1 VKNELKKRINN
12 IGVFWEG
19 EQWGG
24 TDTLLSNLINTDAFK
39 EINVVIFTNKK
50 NLGAKR
56 FLKNLKNKKVDLVYF
71 NSLITLA
78 SNNIILKILLNLLK
92 PISFLISIFQF
103 YFILRNYKFQVFIGM
118 CGGYGNFR
126 SEMASIFIAKFLGFP
141 VRSLV
146 VCHACTKP
154 IFWNTTLN
162 LINNLLSK
170 FLTSVISISKATRDT
185 LFNKSNLLDRSLYSN
200 LKNSVIYCGVPINQ
214 KINVTSN
221 IGSIIY
227 KNSKDI
233 FLLGM
238 LSRIESYKGQE
249 DLIKG
254 FSKLPKNIQNKL
266 KIYFI
271 GDGNQKEVGKL
282 KQLIS
287 LKNLENYFIF
297 TGYID
302 CESSLIV
309 SKLDLLVS
317 LTRTFEGFGLSIV
330 EAMSVGTPVLATKV
344 GAITEYL
351 NQDNSKL
358 IDANNIEQIANA
370 LNDFVTNKATWDKK
384 TEIAKNVVM
393 KSFTSEIMAKNYLNH
408 FIENL

>member
-170 FLTSVISISKATRDT
+170 FLTSVISISKATRET
-185 LFNKSNLLDRSLYSN
+185 LFNKSNLLDRSLYSD
-200 LKNSVIYCGVPINQ
+200 LKNSVIYCGVPISQ
-214 KINVTSN
+214 EVNVASN
-221 IGSIIY
+221 IDSIIY
-227 KNSKDI
+227 KDSKDV

-254 FSKLPKNIQNKL
+254 FSKLPKNTQNKL

-271 GDGNQKEVGKL
+271 GDGSKKEVEKL
-282 KQLIS
+282 KKLIS
-287 LKNLENYFIF
+287 INNLDSYFIF

-302 CESSLIV
+302 CESTLIV

-358 IDANNIEQIANA
+358 VDASNIEQITNA
-370 LNDFVTNKATWDKK
+370 LNDFVTNKNSWDKK
-384 TEIAKNVVM
+384 TETAKNVAM
-393 KSFTSEIMAKNYLNH
+393 KNFTSEIMANNYLNH
-408 FIENL
+408 FIQNL

>member
-1 VKNELKKRINN
+1 
-12 IGVFWEG
+12 
-19 EQWGG
+19 
-24 TDTLLSNLINTDAFK
+24 
-39 EINVVIFTNKK
+39 
-50 NLGAKR
+50 
-56 FLKNLKNKKVDLVYF
+56 
-71 NSLITLA
+71 
-78 SNNIILKILLNLLK
+78 
-92 PISFLISIFQF
+92 
-103 YFILRNYKFQVFIGM
+103 M
-118 CGGYGNFR
+118 CGGYGDFR

-146 VCHACTKP
+146 ICHACIKP
-154 IFWNTTLN
+154 VFWNTTLN
-162 LINNLLSK
+162 LINNFLSK

-214 KINVTSN
+214 KINDISN
-221 IGSIIY
+221 IDSLIY

-271 GDGNQKEVGKL
+271 GDGNQEEVEKL
-282 KQLIS
+282 KKLIS

-297 TGYID
+297 TGYVD
-302 CESSLIV
+302 CASTFIV
-309 SKLDLLVS
+309 SKLDILLS
-317 LTRTFEGFGLSIV
+317 LTRTFEGFGLSIT
-330 EAMSVGTPVLATKV
+330 EAMSVGTPVLATRV

-351 NQDNSKL
+351 NQDNSTL
-358 IDANNIEQIANA
+358 IDAGDIDQITNA

-384 TEIAKNVVM
+384 AEIAKNTII
-393 KSFTSEIMAKNYLNH
+393 KNFTSEIMAKNYLNH
-408 FIENL
+408 FIQNLS

>member
-1 VKNELKKRINN
+1 MKNELKKRINN

-170 FLTSVISISKATRDT
+170 FLTSVISISKATRET
-185 LFNKSNLLDRSLYSN
+185 LFNKSNLLDRSLYSD
-200 LKNSVIYCGVPINQ
+200 LKNSVIYCGVPISQ
-214 KINVTSN
+214 EVNVASN
-221 IGSIIY
+221 IDSIIY
-227 KNSKDI
+227 KDSKDV

-254 FSKLPKNIQNKL
+254 FSKLPKNTQNKL

-271 GDGNQKEVGKL
+271 GDGSKKEVEKL
-282 KQLIS
+282 KKLIS
-287 LKNLENYFIF
+287 INNLESYFIF

-302 CESSLIV
+302 CESTLIV

-358 IDANNIEQIANA
+358 VDASNIEQITNA
-370 LNDFVTNKATWDKK
+370 LNDFVTNKNSWDKK
-384 TEIAKNVVM
+384 TETAKNVAM
-393 KSFTSEIMAKNYLNH
+393 KNFTSEIMANNYLNH
-408 FIENL
+408 FIQNL

>member
-1 VKNELKKRINN
+1 MKNESKKAINN
-12 IGVFWEG
+12 IGIFWEG

-24 TDTLLSNLINTDAFK
+24 TDSLLSNLINTEAFK

-56 FLKNLKNKKVDLVYF
+56 LLKNLKNKKVDLIYF
-71 NSLITLA
+71 NSLITLS

-92 PISFLISIFQF
+92 PILFLISIFQF

-170 FLTSVISISKATRDT
+170 FLTSVISISKATRET

-214 KINVTSN
+214 KVNVASN
-221 IGSIIY
+221 IDSIIY
-227 KNSKDI
+227 KDSKDV

-271 GDGNQKEVGKL
+271 GDGSKKEIEKL
-282 KQLIS
+282 KKLIS
-287 LKNLENYFIF
+287 INNLDSYFIF

-302 CESSLIV
+302 YDSTLIV

-358 IDANNIEQIANA
+358 VDASNIEQITNA
-370 LNDFVTNKATWDKK
+370 LNDFATNKDSWDKK
-384 TEIAKNVVM
+384 TDTAKNVAM
-393 KSFTSEIMAKNYLNH
+393 KNFTSEIMANNYLNH
-408 FIENL
+408 FIQNL

>member
-1 VKNELKKRINN
+1 MKNESKKAINN
-12 IGVFWEG
+12 IGIFWEG

-24 TDTLLSNLINTDAFK
+24 TDSLLSNLINTEAFK

-56 FLKNLKNKKVDLVYF
+56 LLKNLKNKKVDLIYF
-71 NSLITLA
+71 NSLITLS

-92 PISFLISIFQF
+92 PILFLISIFQF

-170 FLTSVISISKATRDT
+170 FLTSVISISKATRET
-185 LFNKSNLLDRSLYSN
+185 LFNKSNLLDRSLYSH

-214 KINVTSN
+214 KVNVASN
-221 IGSIIY
+221 IDSIIY
-227 KNSKDI
+227 KDSKDV

-271 GDGNQKEVGKL
+271 GDGSKKEIEKL
-282 KQLIS
+282 KKLIS
-287 LKNLENYFIF
+287 INNLDSYFIF

-302 CESSLIV
+302 YDSTLIV

-358 IDANNIEQIANA
+358 VDASNIEQITNA
-370 LNDFVTNKATWDKK
+370 LNDFATNKDSWDKK
-384 TEIAKNVVM
+384 TDTAKNVAM
-393 KSFTSEIMAKNYLNH
+393 KNFTSEIMANNYLNH
-408 FIENL
+408 FIQNL

>member
-1 VKNELKKRINN
+1 MKNELKKGINN
-12 IGVFWEG
+12 IGIFWEG

-24 TDTLLSNLINTDAFK
+24 TDSLLSNLINTEAFK

-56 FLKNLKNKKVDLVYF
+56 LLKNLKNKKVDLIYF
-71 NSLITLA
+71 NSLITLS

-92 PISFLISIFQF
+92 PILFLISIFQF

-170 FLTSVISISKATRDT
+170 FLTSVISISKATRET

-200 LKNSVIYCGVPINQ
+200 LKNSVIYCGVPINT
-214 KINVTSN
+214 NVNVASN
-221 IGSIIY
+221 IDSIIY
-227 KNSKDI
+227 RDSKDV

-254 FSKLPKNIQNKL
+254 FSKLPKNIQKKF

-271 GDGNQKEVGKL
+271 GDGSKKEIEKL
-282 KQLIS
+282 KKLIS
-287 LKNLENYFIF
+287 IKNLESYFIF
-297 TGYID
+297 TGYINY
-302 CESSLIV
+302 ESSLIL

-358 IDANNIEQIANA
+358 VDASNIEQITNA
-370 LNDFVTNKATWDKK
+370 LNDFATNKDSWDKK
-384 TEIAKNVVM
+384 IDTAKNVAM
-393 KSFTSEIMAKNYLNH
+393 KNFTSEIMANNYLNH
-408 FIENL
+408 FIQNL

>member
-1 VKNELKKRINN
+1 MKNELKKEINN
-12 IGVFWEG
+12 IGIFWEG

-24 TDTLLSNLINTDAFK
+24 TDTLLSNLINTEAFN

-56 FLKNLKNKKVDLVYF
+56 LLKNLTNKKVDFVYF

-92 PISFLISIFQF
+92 PIFFLISIFQF

-170 FLTSVISISKATRDT
+170 FLTSVISISRATRDT

-214 KINVTSN
+214 KINVTRN
-221 IGSIIY
+221 IDSIIY

-249 DLIKG
+249 DLIKSFG
-254 FSKLPKNIQNKL
+254 KLPKNIQNKL

-271 GDGNQKEVGKL
+271 GDGNKEEVEKL
-282 KQLIS
+282 KKLIS

-302 CESSLIV
+302 CESTLIV

-330 EAMSVGTPVLATKV
+330 EAMSAGTPVLATKV

-358 IDANNIEQIANA
+358 IDANNIEQITNA
-370 LNDFVTNKATWDKK
+370 LNDFVTNKTTWDKK

-393 KSFTSEIMAKNYLNH
+393 KNFTSEIMAKNYLNH
-408 FIENL
+408 FIENI

>member
-1 VKNELKKRINN
+1 
-12 IGVFWEG
+12 
-19 EQWGG
+19 
-24 TDTLLSNLINTDAFK
+24 
-39 EINVVIFTNKK
+39 
-50 NLGAKR
+50 
-56 FLKNLKNKKVDLVYF
+56 
-71 NSLITLA
+71 
-78 SNNIILKILLNLLK
+78 
-92 PISFLISIFQF
+92 
-103 YFILRNYKFQVFIGM
+103 M

-282 KQLIS
+282 KQLIY

-309 SKLDLLVS
+309 AKLDLLAS

>member
-170 FLTSVISISKATRDT
+170 FLTSVISISKATRET
-185 LFNKSNLLDRSLYSN
+185 LFNKSNLLDRSLYSD
-200 LKNSVIYCGVPINQ
+200 LKNSVIYCGVPISQ
-214 KINVTSN
+214 EVNVASN
-221 IGSIIY
+221 IDSIIY
-227 KNSKDI
+227 KDSKDV

-254 FSKLPKNIQNKL
+254 FSKLPKNTQNKL

-271 GDGNQKEVGKL
+271 GDGSKKEVEKL
-282 KQLIS
+282 KKLIS
-287 LKNLENYFIF
+287 INNLESYFIF

-302 CESSLIV
+302 CESTLIV

-358 IDANNIEQIANA
+358 VDASNIEQITNA
-370 LNDFVTNKATWDKK
+370 LNDFVTNKNSWDKK
-384 TEIAKNVVM
+384 TETAKNVAM
-393 KSFTSEIMAKNYLNH
+393 KNFTSEIMANNYLNH
-408 FIENL
+408 FIQNL

>member
-1 VKNELKKRINN
+1 
-12 IGVFWEG
+12 
-19 EQWGG
+19 
-24 TDTLLSNLINTDAFK
+24 
-39 EINVVIFTNKK
+39 
-50 NLGAKR
+50 
-56 FLKNLKNKKVDLVYF
+56 
-71 NSLITLA
+71 
-78 SNNIILKILLNLLK
+78 
-92 PISFLISIFQF
+92 
-103 YFILRNYKFQVFIGM
+103 
-118 CGGYGNFR
+118 
-126 SEMASIFIAKFLGFP
+126 
-141 VRSLV
+141 
-146 VCHACTKP
+146 
-154 IFWNTTLN
+154 
-162 LINNLLSK
+162 
-170 FLTSVISISKATRDT
+170 
-185 LFNKSNLLDRSLYSN
+185 
-200 LKNSVIYCGVPINQ
+200 
-214 KINVTSN
+214 
-221 IGSIIY
+221 
-227 KNSKDI
+227 
-233 FLLGM
+233 M

-358 IDANNIEQIANA
+358 IDANNIEQITNA
-370 LNDFVTNKATWDKK
+370 LNDFVTNKTTWDKK

-393 KSFTSEIMAKNYLNH
+393 KNFTSEIMAKNYLNH
-408 FIENL
+408 FIENI

>member
-1 VKNELKKRINN
+1 
-12 IGVFWEG
+12 
-19 EQWGG
+19 
-24 TDTLLSNLINTDAFK
+24 
-39 EINVVIFTNKK
+39 
-50 NLGAKR
+50 
-56 FLKNLKNKKVDLVYF
+56 
-71 NSLITLA
+71 
-78 SNNIILKILLNLLK
+78 
-92 PISFLISIFQF
+92 
-103 YFILRNYKFQVFIGM
+103 M

>member
-12 IGVFWEG
+12 IGIFWEG

-24 TDTLLSNLINTDAFK
+24 TDTLLSNLVNTETFN

-56 FLKNLKNKKVDLVYF
+56 LLKNLINKKVSFVYF
-71 NSLITLA
+71 NSLIALT
-78 SNNIILKILLNLLK
+78 SNNIILKILLSLLK
-92 PISFLISIFQF
+92 PVFFLISIFQF
-103 YFILRNYKFQVFIGM
+103 YFLLRDYKFEVFIGM
-118 CGGYGNFR
+118 CGGYGDFR

-146 VCHACTKP
+146 ICHACIKP
-154 IFWNTTLN
+154 IFWNTILN
-162 LINNLLSK
+162 LINNFLSK
-170 FLTSVISISKATRDT
+170 FLTSVISISKATRET
-185 LFNKSNLLDRSLYSN
+185 VFNKSNLLDRSSN
-200 LKNSVIYCGVPINQ
+200 LKDTIIYCGVPINQ
-214 KINVTSN
+214 KINDISN
-221 IGSIIY
+221 INSLIY

-254 FSKLPKNIQNKL
+254 FGKLPKNIQNKL

-271 GDGNQKEVGKL
+271 GDGNKEEVEKL
-282 KQLIS
+282 KKLIS

-302 CESSLIV
+302 CASTLIV
-309 SKLDLLVS
+309 SKLDILLS
-317 LTRTFEGFGLSIV
+317 LTRTFEGFGLSIT
-330 EAMSVGTPVLATKV
+330 EAMSVGTPVLATRV
-344 GAITEYL
+344 GATTEYL
-351 NQDNSKL
+351 NQDNSTL
-358 IDANNIEQIANA
+358 IDAGDIDQITNA
-370 LNDFVTNKATWDKK
+370 LNDFVTNKTTWDKK
-384 TEIAKNVVM
+384 AEIAKNLIM
-393 KSFTSEIMAKNYLNH
+393 KNFTSEIMAKNYLNH
-408 FIENL
+408 FIQNLS

>member
-1 VKNELKKRINN
+1 VKNESKKAINN
-12 IGVFWEG
+12 IGIFWEG

-24 TDTLLSNLINTDAFK
+24 TDSLLSNLINTEAFK

-56 FLKNLKNKKVDLVYF
+56 LLKNLKNKKVDLIYF
-71 NSLITLA
+71 NSLITLS

-92 PISFLISIFQF
+92 PILFLISIFQF

-170 FLTSVISISKATRDT
+170 FLTSVISISKATRET

-214 KINVTSN
+214 KVNVASN
-221 IGSIIY
+221 IDSIIY
-227 KNSKDI
+227 KDSKDV

-271 GDGNQKEVGKL
+271 GDGSKKEIEKL
-282 KQLIS
+282 KKLIS
-287 LKNLENYFIF
+287 INNLDSYFIF

-302 CESSLIV
+302 YDSTLIV

-358 IDANNIEQIANA
+358 VDASNIEQITNA
-370 LNDFVTNKATWDKK
+370 LNDFATNKDSWDKK
-384 TEIAKNVVM
+384 TDTAKNVAM
-393 KSFTSEIMAKNYLNH
+393 KNFTSEIMANNYLNH
-408 FIENL
+408 FIQNL

>member
-1 VKNELKKRINN
+1 MKNEIKKKINN
-12 IGVFWEG
+12 IGIFWEG

-24 TDTLLSNLINTDAFK
+24 TDTLLSNLINTEVFN

-56 FLKNLKNKKVDLVYF
+56 LLKNLTNKKVNFVYF

-103 YFILRNYKFQVFIGM
+103 YFLLRNYKFEVFIGM

-221 IGSIIY
+221 IDSIIY

-351 NQDNSKL
+351 NQDNCKL

>member
-1 VKNELKKRINN
+1 MKNELKKGINN
-12 IGVFWEG
+12 IGIFWEG

-24 TDTLLSNLINTDAFK
+24 TDTLLSNLINTEAFK
-39 EINVVIFTNKK
+39 EINLVIFTNKK

-56 FLKNLKNKKVDLVYF
+56 LLKNLKDKKVDLVYF

-78 SNNIILKILLNLLK
+78 SNNIILKILLNLIK
-92 PISFLISIFQF
+92 PILFLISIFQF

-170 FLTSVISISKATRDT
+170 FLTSVISISKATRET

-214 KINVTSN
+214 EVNVESN
-221 IGSIIY
+221 IDSIIY
-227 KNSKDI
+227 KDSKDV

-271 GDGNQKEVGKL
+271 GDGSKKEVEKL
-282 KQLIS
+282 KKLIS
-287 LKNLENYFIF
+287 TNNLESYFIF

-302 CESSLIV
+302 CESTLIV

-358 IDANNIEQIANA
+358 IDASNIEQITNA
-370 LNDFVTNKATWDKK
+370 LNDFVTNKDSWDKK
-384 TEIAKNVVM
+384 TDTAKNVAM
-393 KSFTSEIMAKNYLNH
+393 KNFTSEIMANNYLNH
-408 FIENL
+408 FIQNL